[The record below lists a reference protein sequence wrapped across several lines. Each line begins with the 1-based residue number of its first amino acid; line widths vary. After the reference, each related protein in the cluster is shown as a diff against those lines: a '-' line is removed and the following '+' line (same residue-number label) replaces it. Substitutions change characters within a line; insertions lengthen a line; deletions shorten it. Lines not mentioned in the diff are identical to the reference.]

1 MGSSAILQI
10 GFNDMVNPD
19 FEGYGALVTEFGME
33 EARALCANLDTPMP
47 RATRAAAFWDTLGH
61 LSRSVYL
68 EAVHYA
74 DVLGVEVPMTCT
86 TIKPSGSVSK
96 LFGLTEGWHLPA
108 MAFYIRW
115 VQFRSDDPQLDAY
128 RKNGY
133 PVREL
138 ETYKGHTIV
147 GFPTAP
153 TIATL
158 DGIEDHL
165 VMAGDASMEDQFTWL
180 RYGERFWL
188 DGHDVQSH
196 RADMKTLPDYGKAS
210 GGT

>member
-1 MGSSAILQI
+1 M
-10 GFNDMVNPD
+10 
-19 FEGYGALVTEFGME
+19 
-33 EARALCANLDTPMP
+33 
-47 RATRAAAFWDTLGH
+47 
-61 LSRSVYL
+61 SRSVYH

-74 DVLGVEVPMTCT
+74 DVLGVEVPMTST

-115 VQFRSDDPQLDAY
+115 VQYRNDDPLLDEFRA
-128 RKNGY
+128 KGY
-133 PVREL
+133 PVKEL
-138 ETYKGHTIV
+138 KTYKGHTIV

-158 DGIEDHL
+158 PGITDHL
-165 VMAGDASMEDQFTWL
+165 VLAGDASMEDQFEWL
-180 RYGERFWL
+180 RLGERFWL

-196 RADMKTLPDYGKAS
+196 RADMQTLPPFGNQISYTMNYKPEVTSFDVFKQMLIDHQS
-210 GGT
+210 KVRCCSVMPQEEGGGSSYEYLPPAQ

>member
-1 MGSSAILQI
+1 MK
-10 GFNDMVNPD
+10 P
-19 FEGYGALVTEFGME
+19 
-33 EARALCANLDTPMP
+33 
-47 RATRAAAFWDTLGH
+47 
-61 LSRSVYL
+61 
-68 EAVHYA
+68 VHYA
-74 DVLGVEVPMTCT
+74 DVLGVEVPQTCT

-96 LFGLTEGWHLPA
+96 LFGWTEGWHLPS

-128 RKNGY
+128 RANGY
-133 PVREL
+133 PVRDL

-180 RYGERFWL
+180 RLGERFWL

-196 RADMKTLPDYGKAS
+196 RADMKTLPDYGNQISYTLKYKPEVTGFAVFKQMLIDHQSTVRCCSVMPQEDGAS
-210 GGT
+210 SYEYLPGA